1 MPSVQIG
8 DKLTLNI
15 DRLVE
20 TRLLLQ
26 ASSGGG
32 KTHAV
37 RKILEATHGY
47 VQHIVIDPEGE
58 FSILRDKYDYILAGE
73 DGDNISTHPQHA
85 ALLARRVLELKANII
100 ISLYEMQ
107 PRDRVEFTKR
117 FVSALVD
124 APKELWHPCLVV
136 IDEGHIFAPEG
147 KENESTGA
155 IIDLASR
162 GRKRGYAL
170 VIATQRPAKLSKSVT
185 AELQNK
191 LIGLANQQID
201 RKRGAEE
208 LGFTDKAEIIQLRDL
223 EQGTFF
229 AVGPA
234 FERGVNRIKIGK
246 TETNENRTKGAIYT
260 PPPARRTIQ
269 AVLSKL
275 SDIPVEAKKNIDIV
289 AQLRK
294 ENSDLKASL
303 RSAAPAKAVVTEKI
317 VTVTAPGSLPK
328 EDKVRILR
336 ELQGIVTKIQ
346 AVVDLLGR
354 ADKTPAKGITP
365 GGPARTVESYARRV
379 AVEQPAAP
387 AAAPAGAGDDRNLL
401 RCSRAILAFL
411 SSFPNGEFSRQQ
423 IGVLT
428 NYKHTG
434 GNFSNAISELVTV
447 GLVRKIG
454 KDNLQITDE
463 GFRFASTRLGNDFVG
478 PAQAIANWKSRLGK
492 CEKSILEVLD
502 ADREAEYTK
511 EDLGRAT
518 GYEGKGGSFSNAVS
532 KLYTIGLIEKTSN
545 GNLKF
550 SDKISSLL

>member
-8 DKLTLNI
+8 DKLTLDI

-37 RKILEATHGY
+37 RKILEATHGF

-58 FSILRDKYDYILAGE
+58 FSILRDKFDYILAGE

-107 PRDRVEFTKR
+107 PRERIEFTKR
-117 FVSALVD
+117 FISAMVE

-136 IDEGHIFAPEG
+136 IDEGHVFAPEG
-147 KENESTGA
+147 KDNESTGA

-191 LIGLANQQID
+191 LIGLANQAID
-201 RKRGAEE
+201 RKRGADE
-208 LGFTDKAEIIQLRDL
+208 LGFTDKAEIIQLRDI
-223 EQGTFF
+223 ERGTFF

-234 FERGVNRIKIGK
+234 FERGVNLVKIGK
-246 TETNENRTKGAIYT
+246 TQTNENRTKGAIYT

-275 SDIPVEAKKNIDIV
+275 SDIPVEAKKNVDIV
-289 AQLRK
+289 AQLQK

-303 RSAAPAKAVVTEKI
+303 RSAAPAKTIISEKFI
-317 VTVTAPGSLPK
+317 TITPPGSLPK
-328 EDKVRILR
+328 EDKIRILR
-336 ELQGIVTKIQ
+336 ELQGIVTKVQ
-346 AVVDLLGR
+346 SVVDLLSR
-354 ADKTPAKGITP
+354 PDKT
-365 GGPARTVESYARRV
+365 S
-379 AVEQPAAP
+379 AAP
-387 AAAPAGAGDDRNLL
+387 AKEPKISNPSRIVENYTRHQADIQASTVPETPADERNLL

-411 SSFPNGEFSRQQ
+411 SSFPAGEFSRQQ
-423 IGVLT
+423 IGVMT

-434 GNFSNAISELVTV
+434 GNFSNAISELVSTGFV
-447 GLVRKIG
+447 QKIG
-454 KDNLQITDE
+454 KDNLKITSE
-463 GFRFASTRLGNDFVG
+463 GFHYASTRLGDGFVG
-478 PAQAIANWKSRLGK
+478 PGKAIELWKSRLGK

-502 ADREAEYTK
+502 ADREGEFTK
-511 EDLGRAT
+511 EELGHAT
-518 GYEGKGGSFSNAVS
+518 GYEGKGGSFSNAIS
-532 KLYTIGLIEKTSN
+532 KLYTIGLVEKTSN